1 LSLAR
6 QASSRLPTRR
16 VSHRSINSS
25 EQSNVHRILSAS
37 LVALTTATVLL
48 SACESSSQP
57 QVDFKLTGCPTGQQA
72 VNGNIV
78 LTFTAP
84 VGATT
89 VNNGDIVVTNAAT
102 GFEIPG
108 TLSLSADG
116 LTITFRPSD
125 QLPFQTKLRV
135 RVQNLL
141 TADKSTPFPGVTLCE
156 ITTVPPPITQL
167 LFVHLPGVTGA
178 SVRGGSMYVADSGYV
193 IASTVP
199 VFRRTVGGWE
209 DIFETPYFSSGNDV
223 AFVSRNHGFTAHQQA
238 RLVRGAILET
248 TNAGQSFDTVFF
260 LQNNSV
266 NRLFF
271 RRRGTTD
278 QQPFGVVGGGS
289 TGNARFLKYRPQTG
303 AFESVGNFLNTSNV
317 TDIDFPPADTTKGI
331 AVSGGTLFSDGS
343 LIPGRVWQTTNGG
356 GSWSEVAGGVT
367 NSIAVNW
374 AGVAIRTAGDIFV
387 TGGGGYILHGVPS
400 GGGYT
405 FTRILQ
411 NAVPNPD
418 STNFQALQYNDVQ
431 FAPDNQQ
438 LGWIVGAQ
446 LISGTGLPP
455 RFQGL
460 IFQTTDGGAT
470 WVRTGVIGADSFG
483 AEFPRLLRIVA
494 FSAKSV
500 WLLGDGGT
508 VLSFQ
513 P

>member
-1 LSLAR
+1 M
-6 QASSRLPTRR
+6 
-16 VSHRSINSS
+16 
-25 EQSNVHRILSAS
+25 HRISSAS
-37 LVALTTATVLL
+37 LVALATATVLL

-57 QVDFKLTGCPTGQQA
+57 RLDFKLSGCPTGQQA

-78 LTFTAP
+78 LPFTQSVA
-84 VGATT
+84 GTT
-89 VNNGDIVVTNAAT
+89 VNDGDIVVTNAAT
-102 GFEIPG
+102 GLQIPG
-108 TLSLSADG
+108 TLTLSADG
-116 LTITFRPSD
+116 KTITFRPSD
-125 QLPFQTKLRV
+125 QLPFQTKLRI

-141 TADKSTPFPGVTLCE
+141 TADKSTPLNDVILCE

-167 LFVHLPGVTGA
+167 LFKHLEGVTGA
-178 SVRGGSMYVADSGYV
+178 QVRGGSMYKADSGYV

-199 VFRRTVGGWE
+199 VFRRIITGWE
-209 DIFETPYFSSGNDV
+209 DIFENPYLSSGNDV

-248 TNAGQSFDTVFF
+248 VNAGQTFDTVFF

-271 RRRGTTD
+271 RQRGNTD
-278 QQPFGVVGGGS
+278 TLPFGVAGGGS
-289 TGNARFLKYRPQTG
+289 TGNARFLKYRPQTHT
-303 AFESVGNFLNTSNV
+303 FESVGNFFTTSNV
-317 TDIDFPPADTTKGI
+317 TDIDFPPADTTHGI
-331 AVSGGTLFSDGS
+331 ATSGGTLFSDGS
-343 LIPGRVWQTTNGG
+343 LIPGRVWQTTNAGV
-356 GSWSEVAGGVT
+356 SWTEVAGGVT
-367 NSIAVNW
+367 PNIAVNW
-374 AGVAIRTAGDIFV
+374 AGVAIRAAGDIFV
-387 TGGGGYILHGVPS
+387 TGGSGYVLHGTPS
-400 GGGYT
+400 GGGFT

-418 STNFQALQYNDVQ
+418 STNFQALQYNDVE

-446 LISGTGLPP
+446 LIPGVIGEPP

-460 IFQTTDGGAT
+460 IFQTTDGGNT

-483 AEFPRLLRIVA
+483 AEFPRLLRIVV

-508 VLSFQ
+508 VLSYQ